1 MKKVSK
7 GITLAAVI
15 AAMIL
20 ACSAGMKVVKAAYEE
35 GIRHAI
41 EDSIIW
47 TVDIYNPD
55 NPEDSAWNGYD
66 QRIII
71 ELDGEWYEHGMIQC

>member
-1 MKKVSK
+1 MKK
-7 GITLAAVI
+7 AATI
-15 AAMIL
+15 AAIIAALIL
-20 ACSAGMKVVKAAYEE
+20 ACSAGMRALKEAYQS

-47 TVDIYNPD
+47 TVDIYDPE
-55 NPEDSAWNGYD
+55 NPESSAWNGYD
-66 QRIII
+66 QKIII